1 MLQSPSRKA
10 WPHSAVILAGHCS
23 VIGRD
28 FVGKALM
35 VSIDKATALKM
46 HDKVRRHWAAER
58 DGGVYADAGY
68 AGVALTSNFP
78 TALAS
83 FTSSFT
89 A

>member
-35 VSIDKATALKM
+35 GSIDKATALKM
-46 HDKVRRHWAAER
+46 HDKVRRHWAEEG

-78 TALAS
+78 KALAS
-83 FTSSFT
+83 FTSSCT

>member
-10 WPHSAVILAGHCS
+10 WPHSAIILAGHYS

-28 FVGKALM
+28 FVGKRLM

-78 TALAS
+78 TSLAS